1 MDEQD
6 EILRE
11 GIKSVDLSG
20 LKEYM
25 DAGDELGFP
34 EMSLGDL
41 IQKLLSGESLLD
53 PAQIWSAFKELLL
66 GEVQS
71 ASLLGIQILTLCIL
85 VGMLENLTN
94 AFGEKAVSRV
104 GSMIC
109 SYAVVGL
116 CLVHFSQ
123 AYSICGDSVDS
134 VSSAMT

>member
-41 IQKLLSGESLLD
+41 IQKLLSGES
-53 PAQIWSAFKELLL
+53 Q
-66 GEVQS
+66 
-71 ASLLGIQILTLCIL
+71 
-85 VGMLENLTN
+85 
-94 AFGEKAVSRV
+94 
-104 GSMIC
+104 
-109 SYAVVGL
+109 
-116 CLVHFSQ
+116 
-123 AYSICGDSVDS
+123 
-134 VSSAMT
+134 